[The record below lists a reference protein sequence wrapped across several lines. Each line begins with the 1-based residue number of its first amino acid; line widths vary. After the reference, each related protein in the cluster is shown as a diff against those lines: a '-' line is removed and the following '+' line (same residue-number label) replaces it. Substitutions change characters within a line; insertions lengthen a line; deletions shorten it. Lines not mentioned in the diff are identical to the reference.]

1 MARNNPEPEAS
12 FMFRFFLVFFCWV
25 SLGSAWAKR
34 EPPPFIPPVDDG
46 IYRFVLRENS
56 QPDKLG
62 IYKGGHVEAY
72 LKITG
77 EKIWEKY
84 LYKVHLDPTVER
96 DVQDVFVREMYLD
109 KPNRLILENERGEWF
124 VLERRTGDLL
134 QLEDFKRTEE
144 EKIPDNSDSTKVEP
158 ILQDNFLI
166 EADESVSYGHQKVRA
181 FDVPTGR
188 LLWEKKIPSP
198 SDGNGGR
205 SHISFMLLN
214 PKSQLE
220 INFEDSSECLVD
232 VKTGKLLK

>member
-1 MARNNPEPEAS
+1 MTQNNPQPGAS
-12 FMFRFFLVFFCWV
+12 LALKYILMILCWV

-46 IYRFVLRENS
+46 IYRFVLRGNS
-56 QPDKLG
+56 QPDKHN

-72 LKITG
+72 LKVTG
-77 EKIWEKY
+77 EKLWEKY
-84 LYKVHLDPTVER
+84 LYKVQLDRSVER

-109 KPNRLILENERGEWF
+109 EPNRLILENERGEWF

-134 QLEDFKRTEE
+134 QVDDFKRMEPVKT
-144 EKIPDNSDSTKVEP
+144 PDDPDSTKVEP
-158 ILQDNFLI
+158 VLQDDFLI
-166 EADESVSYGHQKVRA
+166 EADDSISYGHQKVRV

-198 SDGNGGR
+198 TDGNGDR

-214 PKSQLE
+214 PGGQLE
-220 INFEDSSECLVD
+220 INFEDSSECRVD